1 MYVITGGYGKM
12 STEFITENY
21 NPDVL
26 SCIANLSS
34 DEVFTSP
41 EIANR
46 MIDLLPDELFSNPN
60 STFLDPACKSGIF
73 LREIVKRLI
82 KGLEKQIPDINER
95 LEHIFHN
102 QVFGIATTELTGL
115 LSRRSVYCS
124 KDAESEYALVQFDR
138 REGNIR
144 YERLHHYWNGSRC
157 IFCGAN
163 KSQYDREDGLE
174 EYAYEFIHT
183 EKPERILN
191 MKFDVIISNPPYM
204 LSDGG
209 GGSGKSSTSIYQLFV
224 EQAIKMNPRYVVMI
238 IPSRWYSGGKGL
250 NQFRSEML
258 NDKRLKKLV
267 DYVDSKE
274 CFANGVD
281 IPGGICYFMW
291 QADYDGD
298 CEVVNV
304 QKNGTRDIDIRSLN
318 EYQTFVRQNKA
329 LSIIKKVKSK
339 KEKIMSDQVQSRR
352 SFGIDS
358 NVKFDKDG
366 DYLMRSSSGY
376 GPVRADKVTSGF
388 DKIDKWKTIISKV
401 TTEHAGVPSKDGKM
415 KVLAVVETLKPQT
428 VCSESYLVTGIFD
441 TEEESNN
448 LEIYLKTKF
457 VRFLM
462 TQMLASMNMSKST
475 FTFVP
480 VQDFKKLWTDED
492 LYEKYGLDNSER
504 ELIEDAIRPMGD
516 KNG

>member
-1 MYVITGGYGKM
+1 MP
-12 STEFITENY
+12 TEFITGTY

-41 EIANR
+41 EIANS
-46 MIDLLPDELFSNPN
+46 MIDLLPEELFSNPN
-60 STFLDPACKSGIF
+60 TKFLDPACKSGIF

-82 KGLEKQIPDINER
+82 NGLEKEIPDINQR
-95 LEHIFHN
+95 IDHILRN
-102 QVFGIATTELTGL
+102 QVYGVATTELTGL

-124 KDAESEYALVQFDR
+124 KNAEGKYSVIQFDNND
-138 REGNIR
+138 GNIR
-144 YERLHHYWNGSRC
+144 YERIHHYWNGGRC
-157 IFCGAN
+157 AFCGAN
-163 KSQYDREDGLE
+163 SSQYDRGDGLE

-183 EKPERILN
+183 KDPERILN

-224 EQAIKMNPRYVVMI
+224 EQAIKMNPRYIVMI

-250 NQFRSEML
+250 DQFRSEML

-281 IPGGICYFMW
+281 IPGGICYFLW
-291 QADYDGD
+291 QSDYDGD

-304 QKNGTRDIDIRSLN
+304 QKNGDRDIDFRSLN
-318 EYQTFVRQNKA
+318 EYPTFVRQNKA
-329 LSIIKKVKSK
+329 LSIIKKVLSK
-339 KEKIMSDQVQSRR
+339 NERLMSDQVLSRR
-352 SFGIDS
+352 PFGIDS
-358 NVKFDKDG
+358 NVKFDQNG
-366 DYLMRSSSGY
+366 EYLMRSSAGF
-376 GPVRADKVTSGF
+376 GPVSADKVTSGF
-388 DKIDKWKTIISKV
+388 DMIDKWKTIISKV
-401 TTEHAGVPSKDGKM
+401 TTEHAGVPGKDGKM

-428 VCSESYLVTGIFD
+428 VCSESYLVTGVFD

-448 LEIYLKTKF
+448 LEMYLKTKF

-475 FTFVP
+475 FAFVP
-480 VQDFKKLWTDED
+480 VQDFKRLWTDED
-492 LYEKYGLDNSER
+492 LYEKYGLDNREI
-504 ELIEDAIRPMGD
+504 ELIEEAIRPMGD
-516 KNG
+516 

>member
-1 MYVITGGYGKM
+1 MYVITGGFGKM
-12 STEFITENY
+12 STEFITGTY

-41 EIANR
+41 EIANN
-46 MIDLLPDELFSNPN
+46 MIDLLPEELFSNPN
-60 STFLDPACKSGIF
+60 IEFLDPACKSGIF

-82 KGLEKQIPDINER
+82 KGLEKKIPDINQR
-95 LEHIFHN
+95 IDHILRN
-102 QVFGIATTELTGL
+102 QVYGVATTELTGL

-124 KDAESEYALVQFDR
+124 KNAEGKYSVIQFDSND
-138 REGNIR
+138 GNIR
-144 YERLHHYWNGSRC
+144 YERIRHYWNGGRC

-163 KSQYDREDGLE
+163 KKQYDRGDELE

-183 EKPERILN
+183 KNPERILN

-224 EQAIKMNPRYVVMI
+224 EQAIKMNPRYIIMI

-281 IPGGICYFMW
+281 IPGGICYFLW
-291 QADYDGD
+291 QSDYDGD

-304 QKNGTRDIDIRSLN
+304 QKNGDRDIDFRSLN
-318 EYQTFVRQNKA
+318 EFPTFVRQNKA
-329 LSIIKKVKSK
+329 LGIIKKVLSK
-339 KEKIMSDQVQSRR
+339 NEKMMSEQVLSRR
-352 SFGIDS
+352 PFGIDS
-358 NVKFDKDG
+358 NVKFDQNG
-366 DYLMRSSSGY
+366 EYLLRSSAGI
-376 GPVRADKVTSGF
+376 GPVSEDKVTSGF
-388 DKIDKWKTIISKV
+388 DMINKWKTIISKV
-401 TTEHAGVPSKDGKM
+401 TTEHAGVPGKDGKM
-415 KVLAVVETLKPQT
+415 KVLAVVETLQPQT
-428 VCSESYLVTGIFD
+428 VCSESYLVTGVFD
-441 TEEESNN
+441 NEEESIN
-448 LEIYLKTKF
+448 LEMYLKTKF

-475 FTFVP
+475 FSFVP
-480 VQDFKKLWTDED
+480 IQDYKRRWTDED
-492 LYEKYGLDNSER
+492 LYEKYDLDNREI
-504 ELIEDAIRPMGD
+504 ELIEEAIRPMGD
-516 KNG
+516 